1 MTNTEI
7 QVLKENYENSLKD
20 KLEGAVYKE
29 TEKVDLANI
38 VGSEFVK
45 IIESNQLKFKEF
57 NMKLSKTM
65 NILLF
70 TIVSNKQKL
79 VNVLLST
86 ESISD
91 AMLKINEVQVD
102 FLIDEELLENLCEWT
117 QVFFIKL

>member
-1 MTNTEI
+1 MTNAEI

-102 FLIDEELLENLCEWT
+102 FLIDEELLENLCE
-117 QVFFIKL
+117 